1 MGCLWVFRVYWKS
14 HNQQN
19 SSGFQLELFSPT
31 KPSAFWK
38 ASECNRDVK
47 TFHHRQAPR
56 NGTAFTLVC
65 CGTWR
70 SSIWILFAWISFAFL
85 LFFVSFHLKNTS
97 TIGLYLT
104 WKWKTMYKEK
114 RRDFVVKTWICLWP
128 PVQPRANPYPLEVQ
142 WSTTSDRTSPC
153 VWSMQ
158 HTVDQFRQMINIKEL
173 QKDCNKLISCYA
185 IAEDA

>member
-114 RRDFVVKTWICLWP
+114 RRDFVVKTWILSLTTCATSSKSLPSGSAVEHNQWSNKSMCVKHAAHSW
-128 PVQPRANPYPLEVQ
+128 PVQA
-142 WSTTSDRTSPC
+142 D
-153 VWSMQ
+153 
-158 HTVDQFRQMINIKEL
+158 D
-173 QKDCNKLISCYA
+173 
-185 IAEDA
+185 